1 MHFFLNS
8 GKNSDLVDWENN
20 TSLIPPPAPR
30 LPLSNGPHNL
40 CTKENRPFMHKHPV
54 IKTQCV
60 PPPKKKQTNKKQ
72 YLFLYRG
79 KELRGITGDY

>member
-1 MHFFLNS
+1 MVLITYAPKRTGPLCIS
-8 GKNSDLVDWENN
+8 IL
-20 TSLIPPPAPR
+20 SLK
-30 LPLSNGPHNL
+30 LSV
-40 CTKENRPFMHKHPV
+40 F
-54 IKTQCV
+54 